1 MALFELT
8 ALINVIV
15 VVAAAIALIGL
26 RRQRNSVVVSIG
38 VVALAVIG
46 LNAYP
51 YFHRSPAATLEAS
64 TTGNNFEES
73 TRHNV
78 AEGEIYRRFFVRFH
92 DHVYLGQE
100 NRTNWLGIE
109 TLQNPND
116 AWIHQEIIHDVKP
129 DFIIET
135 GTYHGGSAILW
146 AMILQ
151 QVNPNGKIITID
163 IEDRCENV
171 RQLPIWKEKIEY
183 LNGSST
189 DPGMVATVT
198 KRVAGGRVMVILDSD
213 HAKGHVLK
221 EMKAYAPL
229 VNMGSYLCV
238 QDTYYDY
245 PPAVVEKGNGPWTA
259 VQEFMATD
267 NRFAIDSSRE
277 RLLLTFNPR
286 GHLKRVR

>member
-8 ALINVIV
+8 ALVNAIVI
-15 VVAAAIALIGL
+15 VAAAAALICL
-26 RRQRNSVVVSIG
+26 RRQRNVVVIGIG
-38 VVALAVIG
+38 VLALAVIG

-51 YFHRSPAATLEAS
+51 FIHRTPAVTSETSPLANTL
-64 TTGNNFEES
+64 EES

-78 AEGEIYRRFFVRFH
+78 ADGEVYRRFFYRFH

-100 NRTNWLGIE
+100 NRTTWLGIE

-135 GTYHGGSAILW
+135 GTHKGGSAILW

-151 QVNPNGKIITID
+151 QVNPNGKIITVD
-163 IEDRCENV
+163 IEDNCENV
-171 RQLPIWKEKIEY
+171 RELPIWKEKIEFHK
-183 LNGSST
+183 GSST
-189 DPGMVATVT
+189 DPGIVAAVT
-198 KRVAGGRVMVILDSD
+198 KRVAGGKVMVILDSD
-213 HAKGHVLK
+213 HAKGHVLREIK
-221 EMKAYAPL
+221 SYAPL
-229 VNMGSYLCV
+229 VSIGSYLCV

-245 PPAVVEKGNGPWTA
+245 PPAVIAKGNGPWTA
-259 VQEFMATD
+259 VQEFLATND
-267 NRFAIDSSRE
+267 QFAIDSSRE

-286 GHLKRVR
+286 GHLKRVK